1 MDQRMLLEIA
11 LRNLRRHWVRSL
23 LAMVGIIIGVIA
35 IASLGIL
42 GNSIAILLGGLVSD
56 VSDTILVT
64 PHLAVSSG
72 DPFDPRNTLPSTL
85 TERDISEI
93 RKASGQNRVIP
104 MIRTSEQ
111 VTVGDRT
118 GFALLYALE
127 SDDIPFLLD
136 LEAGLYPKGSA
147 PGILMGTLLAEDFE
161 VTTGKKVDLGNASVR
176 IVGIPAERGMGI
188 DINPDYAV
196 IVTQEWYARSYG
208 EENYNQVVIK
218 VRDIGEIDEV
228 KEAIDQQLNRR
239 KTRVDIRDSKEILE
253 IYVQTLDAINVLL
266 IGIGAVSLFVA
277 SVSILNVMIISVTER
292 TREIGVVRSIGTRRR
307 AVMVMFLYEALVL
320 GIGGS
325 LIGGVISAGVGYAIS
340 VAVAEFGFAGFTPSA
355 ELSVFDPAVA
365 GYIIFGMAFGIAT
378 SVIAG
383 VYPAWKAASLKPIE
397 ALHYE

>member
-1 MDQRMLLEIA
+1 MKRRMLLDIA

-42 GNSIAILLGGLVSD
+42 GNSITVLLGGLVSD

-85 TERDISEI
+85 TERDINEI
-93 RKASGQNRVIP
+93 RKAAGKHRVIP

-111 VTVGDRT
+111 VTIGGRT
-118 GFALLYALE
+118 GFAPLYALE

-147 PGILMGTLLAEDFE
+147 AGVLMGALLADEFD
-161 VTTGKKVDLGNASVR
+161 VTTGKRLDLGNTSVR
-176 IVGIPAERGMGI
+176 IVGIPVERGMAI

-196 IVTQEWYARSYG
+196 IVTQEWYTRSYG

-218 VRDIGEIDEV
+218 VRDISEIDEV
-228 KEAIDQQLNRR
+228 KEAIDQQLNR
-239 KTRVDIRDSKEILE
+239 KDTRVDIRDSKEILE
-253 IYVQTLDAINVLL
+253 IYIQTLDAINILL

-292 TREIGVVRSIGTRRR
+292 TREIGVIRSIGTRRR

-320 GIGGS
+320 GTGGS

-340 VAVAEFGFAGFTPSA
+340 VAVSEIGFAGFTASA

-365 GYIIFGMAFGIAT
+365 GYIVFGMGFGVAT

-383 VYPAWKAASLKPIE
+383 VYPAWKAASLKPID

>member
-1 MDQRMLLEIA
+1 MERNFLFHIA

-42 GNSIAILLGGLVSD
+42 GNSITILLGGLVSD

-72 DPFDPRNTLPSTL
+72 DPFDPRNSLPSTL
-85 TERDISEI
+85 SERDIEEI
-93 RKASGQNRVIP
+93 RRVAGQQRVIP
-104 MIRTSEQ
+104 MIRTSER

-118 GFALLYALE
+118 GFALLYAIE
-127 SDDIPFLLD
+127 SADIPFLLSLD
-136 LEAGLYPKGSA
+136 SGLYPKGSS
-147 PGILMGTLLAEDFE
+147 PGVVMGTLLADDFDLNA
-161 VTTGKKVDLGNASVR
+161 GKRIDLGNTSVR
-176 IVGIPAERGMGI
+176 VVGIAAERGMAI

-196 IVTQEWYARSYG
+196 IVTQEWYAGEYG
-208 EENYNQVVIK
+208 EENFNQVVIK
-218 VRDIGEIDEV
+218 VRDISEIDGV
-228 KEAIDQQLNRR
+228 KEAIDQQLNR
-239 KTRVDIRDSKEILE
+239 KETRVDIRDSKEILE
-253 IYVQTLDAINVLL
+253 IYVQSLDAINILL
-266 IGIGAVSLFVA
+266 VGIGAVSLFVA

-307 AVMVMFLYEALVL
+307 AVMLMFLYEALVL

-340 VAVAEFGFAGFTPSA
+340 VAVAEFGFAGFTAAA
-355 ELSVFDPAVA
+355 ELSVLDPGTI
-365 GYIIFGMAFGIAT
+365 GYIVFGMLFGVGA
-378 SVIAG
+378 SVLAG
-383 VYPAWKAASLKPIE
+383 IYPAWKAASLNPID